1 MKNNILV
8 SVVTISYN
16 QEKFIENTIKSVLN
30 QNYSNIEFIVI
41 DAGSSDKS
49 REIIKKYDH
58 KISKI
63 IFEQDE
69 GPADGLNKGFK
80 IANGD
85 ILCWLNSDDIFLEGT
100 IKKIVQIFDNN
111 RYIDVV
117 YGNAWITN
125 QNGNKI
131 RKFYS
136 DKFNTT
142 MALYGNSIIAQQS
155 TFIKKETYLKTKGF
169 NKYNKITWDSELFL
183 DIGLNNSKFHKI
195 NDFLSCYRIHD
206 DGITGSGLHTKNIE
220 NEHKKI
226 LAKIKNRKLNK
237 FDLII
242 FNFFKYLRKLL
253 NLNDTYERITKGSV
267 NKANMRNNN
276 KD

>member
-125 QNGNKI
+125 QNGDKI

-136 DKFNTT
+136 DKFNTR

>member
-1 MKNNILV
+1 MLRRIRLFFKTL
-8 SVVTISYN
+8 SYQDTGTYCN
-16 QEKFIENTIKSVLN
+16 LKS
-30 QNYSNIEFIVI
+30 
-41 DAGSSDKS
+41 
-49 REIIKKYDH
+49 
-58 KISKI
+58 
-63 IFEQDE
+63 
-69 GPADGLNKGFK
+69 
-80 IANGD
+80 
-85 ILCWLNSDDIFLEGT
+85 
-100 IKKIVQIFDNN
+100 IVQIQDK
-111 RYIDVV
+111 
-117 YGNAWITN
+117 N
-125 QNGNKI
+125 QNI
-131 RKFYS
+131 FS
-136 DKFNTT
+136 
-142 MALYGNSIIAQQS
+142 SQS
-155 TFIKKETYLKTKGF
+155 V
-169 NKYNKITWDSELFL
+169 
-183 DIGLNNSKFHKI
+183 FHKI

>member
-8 SVVTISYN
+8 SIVTISYN
-16 QEKFIENTIKSVLN
+16 QEKFIEDTIKSVLD

-41 DAGSSDKS
+41 DAGSSDRS
-49 REIIKKYDH
+49 REIIKKYEG

-63 IFEQDE
+63 IFEHDD

-85 ILCWLNSDDIFLEGT
+85 ILCWLNSDDILLEGS

-111 RYIDVV
+111 GNIDVV
-117 YGNAWITN
+117 YGNTWITN
-125 QNGNKI
+125 QNGDKI

-142 MALYGNSIIAQQS
+142 MALYGCSIIAQQS
-155 TFIKKETYLKTKGF
+155 TFIKKETYFKTKGF
-169 NKYNKITWDSELFL
+169 NKNNKITWDSELFL
-183 DIGLNNSKFHKI
+183 DIGLNNSKFYKI
-195 NDFLSCYRIHD
+195 NDFLSCYRIHN
-206 DGITGSGLHTKNIE
+206 DGITGSGLHAKNIE

-226 LAKIKNRKLNK
+226 LTKIKNRKLNK

-242 FNFFKYLRKLL
+242 FYFFKYLRKIL
-253 NLNDTYERITKGSV
+253 NLNDTFERIIKGSI
-267 NKANMRNNN
+267 NKANMKYNN